1 MFIDFLLE
9 VFAHHHAQDAII
21 WKGQVRSY
29 AWLQECLLHWQR
41 IIQSEEVAPGTV
53 AVLQGDFSPNSVALF
68 LALVDRGCIVVP
80 LTSPVEAARQRYLE
94 IAQGEVR
101 FLIDE
106 ADKVEI
112 VNLNRSADHALY
124 GRLRQSRH
132 PGLVLFS
139 SGSTGAPKGIV
150 HDLLRILEKFKAPR
164 RRLKSITFLLY
175 DHIGGLNT
183 MLYTLSN
190 GGCMVVVED
199 RNPET
204 VLAAVEKYRV
214 DLIPASPT
222 FVNLVLVSEAY
233 KRYDLSS
240 LKTVTYG
247 TEVMAEIVL
256 KRFHE
261 ILPNVQL
268 LQTYGLSELG
278 ILRSKSQSSDSL
290 WVKVGGEGVETRV
303 VEGVLHIRSKSAMLG
318 YLNAPDPFT
327 DDGWLN
333 TEDSV
338 EQSGDYIRFLGRK
351 SEVINVGGE
360 KVYPAEVESVIQEIY
375 NVGEVTVYAERNAI
389 LGNIVCA
396 KVTLLTEEDSA
407 DFLRRLKKY
416 CGERLP
422 RYKIPV
428 RVEVTADWQ
437 HGSRFKKIRVT

>member
-9 VFAHHHAQDAII
+9 VFARNHSQDAII

-41 IIQSEEVAPGTV
+41 IIQSEEVAPGAV
-53 AVLQGDFSPNSVALF
+53 AVLQADFSPNSVALF

-80 LTSPVEAARQRYLE
+80 LTSSVTAARQRYME
-94 IAQGEVR
+94 IAQAEVC

-106 ADKVEI
+106 ADKVEV

-124 GRLRQSRH
+124 GRLRESRH

-164 RRLKSITFLLY
+164 RRLRSITFLLY

-183 MLYTLSN
+183 MLYTLANAGS
-190 GGCMVVVED
+190 MVVVED

-240 LKTVTYG
+240 LRTVTYG
-247 TEVMAEIVL
+247 TEVMPEIVL

-261 ILPNVQL
+261 IFPNVQL

-303 VEGVLHIRSKSAMLG
+303 VGGVLHIRSKSAMLG

-360 KVYPAEVESVIQEIY
+360 KVYPAEVESVIQEIS
-375 NVGEVTVYAERNAI
+375 NVGEVTVYGERNAI

-396 KVTLLTEEDSA
+396 KVTLLTEEDST

-416 CGERLP
+416 CSEKLP
-422 RYKIPV
+422 RYKVPV
-428 RVEVTADWQ
+428 RVDVTADWQ
-437 HGSRFKKIRVT
+437 HGSRFKKIRAI